1 MRPNNVGSGSTTTLA
16 LVAGLAIT
24 GVGLFLVGLYA
35 VEAWRAIGQPDSSM
49 LFWMLPIL
57 FLGSM
62 ISVLGGLL
70 GWVAW
75 RARRGDP
82 QFQALAAKAVK
93 TLALILAIVIPI
105 LVVGSLLQQR

>member
-1 MRPNNVGSGSTTTLA
+1 MRPNNLGLRITTALA
-16 LVAGLAIT
+16 LVAGVAIT
-24 GVGLFLVGLYA
+24 GVGLFLVGIYA

-62 ISVLGGLL
+62 ISVLGALL
-70 GWVAW
+70 GWVGW
-75 RARRGDP
+75 RARRGDR

-93 TLALILAIVIPI
+93 TLAVILAIVVPLLI
-105 LVVGSLLQQR
+105 VGSLLQQR